1 MIGLISLLKEIE
13 GTPKAIFMAGPA
25 GSGKSYIS
33 SKLVPSDFTTI
44 NVDDTYEELLKSSG
58 IGMKLAQM
66 SPDELKK
73 AGELMGQARKTTDTK
88 YQDALK
94 NAKNLV
100 IDSVGGSS
108 KTLLKKKQQLEDLG
122 YTTFMIM
129 TYVSPI
135 TSLERNMKRDRSLL
149 PSIVLRSWRDVN
161 KNIDTY
167 KQAFGGDFTLVNLDP
182 DDANKN
188 FDEEFIY
195 QTFIKPLGQV
205 GKEKSPEE
213 IAKSKAETEQIYS
226 ETKEDMVQEATV
238 FDEIKMD
245 ETKGVYKN
253 RSEANRMANES
264 LMEYEKQLKE
274 MEDAMNEYR
283 DAKKAIEEKRK
294 AAAEKVKSLK

>member
-1 MIGLISLLKEIE
+1 MIGLIALLKEIQ
-13 GTPKAIFMAGPA
+13 GKPKAIFMAGPA
-25 GSGKSYIS
+25 GSGKSYIA
-33 SKLVPSDFTTI
+33 SKLIPSNFTTI

-58 IGMKLAQM
+58 IGMKLAKM

-73 AGELMGQARKTTDTK
+73 SGELMGQARKETDAK
-88 YQDALK
+88 LQDALK

-122 YTTFMIM
+122 YDTMMLM

-149 PSIVLRSWRDVN
+149 PSIILRSWRDVN
-161 KNIDTY
+161 KNIDAY

-188 FDEEFIY
+188 FDEEYVY
-195 QTFIKPLGQV
+195 QTFIKPLGQI

-213 IAKSKAETEQIYS
+213 IAKSKAETQQIYS
-226 ETKEDMVQEATV
+226 DIKSALQNQPDFDTEDQ
-238 FDEIKMD
+238 
-245 ETKGVYKN
+245 
-253 RSEANRMANES
+253 
-264 LMEYEKQLKE
+264 
-274 MEDAMNEYR
+274 
-283 DAKKAIEEKRK
+283 AKSKITNFINK
-294 AAAEKVKSLK
+294 

>member
-66 SPDELKK
+66 SPDELKT
-73 AGELMGQARKTTDTK
+73 AGELMGQARKATDTK

-94 NAKNLV
+94 NAKNLI
-100 IDSVGGSS
+100 IDSVGGSP

-167 KQAFGGDFTLVNLDP
+167 KQAFGADFVLLNLDP

-188 FDEEFIY
+188 FDEEYIY

-213 IAKSKAETEQIYS
+213 IAKSKAETQQIYS
-226 ETKEDMVQEATV
+226 DIKQTLNTQPE
-238 FDEIKMD
+238 FD
-245 ETKGVYKN
+245 TL
-253 RSEANRMANES
+253 ES
-264 LMEYEKQLKE
+264 AQQKITNFINK
-274 MEDAMNEYR
+274 
-283 DAKKAIEEKRK
+283 
-294 AAAEKVKSLK
+294 

>member
-33 SKLVPSDFTTI
+33 SKLVPSDFTII

-188 FDEEFIY
+188 FDEEYIY

-213 IAKSKAETEQIYS
+213 IAKSKAETKQIYLDIKQTLNTQP
-226 ETKEDMVQEATV
+226 E
-238 FDEIKMD
+238 FDTLEQAQQKITNFINK
-245 ETKGVYKN
+245 
-253 RSEANRMANES
+253 
-264 LMEYEKQLKE
+264 
-274 MEDAMNEYR
+274 
-283 DAKKAIEEKRK
+283 
-294 AAAEKVKSLK
+294 